1 MNKIKGKGYT
11 VIKTAREAHYES
23 DETRDRPFL
32 SKGDLDNMGKAM
44 HELYSKN
51 DFVFRDKES

>member
-11 VIKTAREAHYES
+11 VTKTAREAHIENQ
-23 DETRDRPFL
+23 ETKDQPFL

-44 HELYSKN
+44 HGLYSKN